1 MKLPVFAILFCKNSD
16 NYGKSGIFVA
26 NKNKMIILM
35 KKKALF
41 VCGLPTSLW
50 AGFLIGGGLVIAGL
64 MLELSVGPVDWNAF
78 RWPVNG
84 IVLAGFLALI
94 AIFFLLRKRVYVF
107 QFIST
112 YKAAIP
118 ALVYAVVLT
127 VVMGV
132 TPQKDSSLTLPREGT
147 MWINYMLSFWPFV
160 LIYVYIAV
168 ILGLTVL
175 RQLKSW
181 TAALQRHSLKEGIFS
196 LFTLHSSLF
205 SHLGLFLAMTMATLG
220 NADMQ
225 RLKMITVKG
234 EPEWRALTSQQQ
246 IVKMPFAIELKEFI
260 METYDNGS
268 PKRFASDII
277 ITPNSTLTAHPSPL
291 TPKME
296 ATIEVNKPAEYDGW
310 KIYQYGYDT
319 QMGAMSQYS
328 ILELISDPWL
338 PLVYTGIYLML
349 AGALLMIVRAIPWR
363 QGVQQTRNHPK
374 TALLLCAVIAACF
387 FCVHHF
393 MPILHSKTLV
403 PALQSPWFKPHI
415 IAYMLA
421 YTLMASAAVIALL
434 QLIKGA
440 GKDNALTSHLS
451 PLTTIVF
458 VGISLITIGMLFG
471 ALWAKEAW
479 GDYWSWDPKE
489 TWAAITWFAYLVY
502 VHYRQI
508 PTHRPRIAL
517 WALLISFV
525 LLQMCW
531 WGINYLP
538 AAQGSSVHVY
548 NMPS

>member
-1 MKLPVFAILFCKNSD
+1 MKE
-16 NYGKSGIFVA
+16 
-26 NKNKMIILM
+26 
-35 KKKALF
+35 
-41 VCGLPTSLW
+41 
-50 AGFLIGGGLVIAGL
+50 GFLIGGGLIIVGL
-64 MLELSVGPVDWNAF
+64 ILELSVGLVNWDAF

-94 AIFFLLRKRVYVF
+94 AIIFLLRKRVYGF
-107 QFIST
+107 QFIGT

-127 VVMGV
+127 IIMGL
-132 TPQKDSSLTLPREGT
+132 TRQKSLTPSSSPMGEGSL
-147 MWINYMLSFWPFV
+147 WINYMLNFWPFV

-181 TAALQRHSLKEGIFS
+181 AAANFS
-196 LFTLHSSLF
+196 LFTLHFSLF
-205 SHLGLFLAMTMATLG
+205 SHLGLFLAMTTATLG

-225 RLKMITVKG
+225 RLKMITMKG

-246 IVKMPFAIELKEFI
+246 IVEMPIAIELKEFI
-260 METYDNGS
+260 METYDDGK

-277 ITPNSTLTAHPSPL
+277 ITPNSALTSHTSPL
-291 TPKME
+291 TSSIV
-296 ATIEVNKPAEYDGW
+296 TTVEVNKPVEVDGW

-328 ILELISDPWL
+328 ILELIRDPWL
-338 PLVYTGIYLML
+338 PLVYTGIYMML
-349 AGALLMIVRAIPWR
+349 AGALLMMLRAIPWR
-363 QGVQQTRNHPK
+363 QGVQQARKHPK
-374 TALLLCAVIAACF
+374 ATFLLCVVVAVCF

-393 MPILHSKTLV
+393 MPILHSDTLV

-421 YTLMASAAVIALL
+421 YTLMASAAVIALFHP
-434 QLIKGA
+434 
-440 GKDNALTSHLS
+440 SRLS
-451 PLTTIVF
+451 PLTSIVY

-479 GDYWSWDPKE
+479 GHYWSWDPKE

-508 PTHRPRIAL
+508 PTHKPKLAL
-517 WALLISFV
+517 WVLLISFV

-531 WGINYLP
+531 WGINFLP
-538 AAQGSSVHVY
+538 SAQGSSIHVY
-548 NMPS
+548 D